1 MHEKETAMPFMMKF
15 WLIFG
20 IAFFISLVVTPV
32 TVWLAPRIGVMDI
45 PKDDRRMHT
54 KPIPR
59 FGGLA
64 IFAGTAV
71 AVTVILTALGDDG
84 DVFDKI
90 NQDLLLRTLIVG
102 IFVYILGLLDD
113 IFHLRPMIK
122 LLGQAAAAIAL
133 YIAGVRVHIIMLF
146 GASADSTA
154 AHVVG
159 FIVTMVWVIA
169 IMNTVNLIDGVD
181 GLATGITIIASF
193 CISYIAYIH
202 GYYLACL
209 LMLAVAGA
217 CIGFLPF
224 NFYPA
229 KTFMGDGGSLFL
241 GFCLASFSLLQP
253 VKSITLGALVIPLLV
268 LGIPVIDTAFAI
280 FRRLV
285 NKKPVMQA
293 DKGHIHHRLMRAGL
307 GQRRTVLILYGITA
321 VMGIGAVVFSRH
333 LYVEAAGLM
342 ILGFAFV
349 YIVLTDANHWIPK
362 VKEDKEETADGTSP
376 ELAEKD
382 SNEETAPAAEG
393 DVQDK

>member
-1 MHEKETAMPFMMKF
+1 MEKETVMPFAMRF
-15 WLIFG
+15 WLVFG
-20 IAFFISLVVTPV
+20 VAFLISLAITPL
-32 TVWLAPRIGVMDI
+32 TEWLAPRLGVMDI

-64 IFAGTAV
+64 IFAG
-71 AVTVILTALGDDG
+71 VTVAAIIILVFMNGEE
-84 DVFDKI
+84 DVFEKI
-90 NQDLLLRTLIVG
+90 KTGMLIRTLLVG
-102 IFVYILGLLDD
+102 VFVYALGLLDD
-113 IFHLRPMIK
+113 IFHLRPAIK
-122 LLGQAAAAIAL
+122 LMGQAIAAILL
-133 YIAGVRVHIIMLF
+133 YVVGVRVQIIMIF
-146 GASADSTA
+146 GTA
-154 AHVVG
+154 PTSMTAHIVS

-181 GLATGITIIASF
+181 GLAAGITIIAAF

-209 LMLAVAGA
+209 LMLAVAGS

-241 GFCLASFSLLQP
+241 GFCLASFSLMQP
-253 VKSITLGALVIPLLV
+253 VKSVTLGALVIPLLV
-268 LGIPVIDTAFAI
+268 LGIPVIDTLFAI

-321 VMGIGAVVFSRH
+321 VMGIGAVVYSRH

-342 ILGFAFV
+342 ILGLAFV

-362 VKEDKEETADGTSP
+362 VKEEQPEAADGTKA
-376 ELAEKD
+376 LAEDVEKTAG
-382 SNEETAPAAEG
+382 EEKPS
-393 DVQDK
+393 DDKSE

>member
-1 MHEKETAMPFMMKF
+1 MPFSMRF
-15 WLIFG
+15 WLVFG
-20 IAFFISLVVTPV
+20 VAFLISLVITPL
-32 TVWLAPRIGVMDI
+32 TEWLAPKLGVMDI

-64 IFAGTAV
+64 IFAGVAV
-71 AVTVILTALGDDG
+71 ATVIILIFMNGEQ
-84 DVFDKI
+84 DVFEKI
-90 NQDLLLRTLIVG
+90 KTGMLLKTLLVG
-102 IFVYILGLLDD
+102 VFVYILGLLDD

-122 LLGQAAAAIAL
+122 LMGQAIAAILL
-133 YIAGVRVHIIMLF
+133 YVVGVRVQIIMLF
-146 GASADSTA
+146 GAAPTSTT
-154 AHVVG
+154 AHVVS
-159 FIVTMVWVIA
+159 FIVTMIWVIA

-181 GLATGITIIASF
+181 GLAAGITIIAAF

-241 GFCLASFSLLQP
+241 GFCLASFSLMQP
-253 VKSITLGALVIPLLV
+253 VKSVTLGALVIPLLV
-268 LGIPVIDTAFAI
+268 LGIPVIDTLFAI

-321 VMGIGAVVFSRH
+321 VMGIGAVVYSRQ

-342 ILGFAFV
+342 ILGLAFV
-349 YIVLTDANHWIPK
+349 YVVLTDPNHWVPK
-362 VKEDKEETADGTSP
+362 VREDKETT
-376 ELAEKD
+376 EKKD
-382 SNEETAPAAEG
+382 QITGPAEG
-393 DVQDK
+393 DENGKNDNN

>member
-1 MHEKETAMPFMMKF
+1 MEKETVMPFAMRF
-15 WLIFG
+15 WLVFG
-20 IAFFISLVVTPV
+20 VALLISLVITPL
-32 TVWLAPRIGVMDI
+32 TEWLAPRLGVMDI

-64 IFAGTAV
+64 IFAG
-71 AVTVILTALGDDG
+71 VTVAAIIILIFMNGEE
-84 DVFDKI
+84 DVFEKI
-90 NQDLLLRTLIVG
+90 KTGMLIKTLLVG
-102 IFVYILGLLDD
+102 VFVYALGLLDD
-113 IFHLRPMIK
+113 IFHLRPAIK
-122 LLGQAAAAIAL
+122 LMGQAIAAILL
-133 YIAGVRVHIIMLF
+133 YIVGVRVQIIMIF
-146 GASADSTA
+146 GAAPTSMTA
-154 AHVVG
+154 HIVS

-181 GLATGITIIASF
+181 GLAAGITIIAAF

-241 GFCLASFSLLQP
+241 GFCLASFSLMQP
-253 VKSITLGALVIPLLV
+253 VKSVTLGALVIPLLV
-268 LGIPVIDTAFAI
+268 LGIPVIDTLFAI
-280 FRRLV
+280 FRRMV

-321 VMGIGAVVFSRH
+321 VMGIGAVVYSRH

-342 ILGFAFV
+342 ILGLAFV
-349 YIVLTDANHWIPK
+349 YIVLTDANHWVPK
-362 VKEDKEETADGTSP
+362 VREDKEEKK
-376 ELAEKD
+376 EAEQLPD
-382 SNEETAPAAEG
+382 ASEG
-393 DVQDK
+393 DDDGKNDNN

>member
-1 MHEKETAMPFMMKF
+1 
-15 WLIFG
+15 
-20 IAFFISLVVTPV
+20 
-32 TVWLAPRIGVMDI
+32 
-45 PKDDRRMHT
+45 
-54 KPIPR
+54 
-59 FGGLA
+59 
-64 IFAGTAV
+64 
-71 AVTVILTALGDDG
+71 
-84 DVFDKI
+84 
-90 NQDLLLRTLIVG
+90 
-102 IFVYILGLLDD
+102 
-113 IFHLRPMIK
+113 
-122 LLGQAAAAIAL
+122 
-133 YIAGVRVHIIMLF
+133 
-146 GASADSTA
+146 
-154 AHVVG
+154 
-159 FIVTMVWVIA
+159 
-169 IMNTVNLIDGVD
+169 
-181 GLATGITIIASF
+181 
-193 CISYIAYIH
+193 
-202 GYYLACL
+202 
-209 LMLAVAGA
+209 MLAVAGA

-307 GQRRTVLILYGITA
+307 GQRRPVLILYGITA

-376 ELAEKD
+376 ETAEKD
-382 SNEETAPAAEG
+382 SNEEAASAAGG